1 MQKPRKRFLSAIVAV
16 AMCLSQFAPVAA
28 YAAESAGSGITQSE
42 EAPKETAPDAASTVN
57 SSATTTAPA
66 SDSAA
71 SSNAASSDNKA
82 PAENT
87 SEATSTASADSN
99 TAVVDKTAAP
109 SADEN
114 SDSTA
119 APSSTI
125 SEAAQAFIDAANA
138 LVSRKDEILTA
149 ANNFGLASKA
159 WQADKENAV
168 LDAMV
173 TRRSEEL
180 DAVYNWEPVEDM
192 YYSLSEDEQVADP
205 VMSAYL
211 DMSDLYMQVCDR
223 QENPVDNSGVSA
235 FDGGGATTVVGNFQ
249 AITAAETG
257 KQIAAGT
264 SIQYTK
270 IGGQDNVIRILP
282 QTVTYTYGDSFK
294 SNGLTVEYSTSDSRS
309 TQEIEKDIQAAID
322 GLSFILYA
330 PADGDGQNPTDVH
343 CNAGTY
349 PTYVDTGAVSVTV
362 NGLNY
367 TIIDGSNLDS
377 SKNIRNDAGVTINKR
392 QIYIVPHTT
401 YVTKG
406 NTISQI
412 NYTVMDTNGGLVDGD
427 LLPADVL
434 TTENFDK
441 DTTGSYKIILGS
453 SAKSNTNYNVDIQAN
468 TGDVYVV
475 VSERTLTLTPVFV
488 FKGNDG
494 VTTTGAKATRQYG
507 QVNPAVDFVI
517 TGWSDA
523 DKTNFEY
530 KTNNEH
536 KSNAVALKEMLGLS
550 GEPTVVL
557 PSITSAPGGYTVT
570 IGNIQTDAPI
580 NGYNIQLATATF
592 EITKR
597 NVTIT
602 NDQIDAIYGESEK
615 SKSST
620 ITFDAV
626 SYNGAAQAVSSEKR
640 IVPGNTITADDGVNQ
655 LVAMVLTTS
664 RQDPDNKNVGE
675 YPMSV
680 EVPPACTAYYDVK
693 VINSKYIIHPAML
706 TVTLS
711 NLSAMYG
718 AARNG
723 KIESIDGFKWNDTQD
738 SIGLTDAK
746 LNFTMVDAAG
756 NSGTP
761 TTADVGEYNVTASV
775 QGASQERWSS
785 DWDPNADGKNYDRYD
800 NYLVRFVDSKLTVT
814 KRPIAINVMG
824 GQTKVY
830 GDSDAKGGVA
840 FTLDPVNGKGG
851 RVGSDFAGC
860 VVTREVGETVGSYAY
875 SDAQFQN
882 AEIAKNYDIT
892 FNAPDKYTIT
902 KRTLT
907 ITVPNRERLYGS
919 ENPSD
924 ADITGALEY
933 KNFASNDEIGIH
945 DTVASLGGTVTI
957 KYGVDNTVGKLTGV
971 GTYPIVV
978 SGYTSPNYN
987 IVYTGTYSDGT
998 SGTLTINALP
1008 VTIKGTTNSV
1018 RKYGVAGKN
1027 TPSYALYDETG
1038 SQAINVVDP
1047 QGSPLN
1053 IHIDLTKWEDP
1064 TTVVGNYE
1072 ATISYDENP
1081 NYIVTIAPQA
1091 TFQVTEADVSVTF
1104 NALQTTYGE
1113 KKPDTIAKEVSVN
1126 VNTSDGTQIYHDGE
1140 NVTIKMNNENVILGT
1155 VRISVEATA
1164 NASGLYD
1171 AGSYNL
1177 TFRLDK
1183 PAGAEHSIKVSEP
1196 DGKNMLI
1203 VHQMPL
1209 TITPRYGL
1217 SKTYGETDPSFAV
1230 NDTYVIFDYNTTS
1243 FAEPKADFAQA
1254 RLSREAGENAGTY
1267 PIYSGDIFE
1276 QPMAKNYRISFTND
1290 VRFTI
1295 NKRTAVINLLETEKT
1310 YGETITSMNVK
1321 DYIKGGTGLL
1331 DATPEQEAEKAK
1343 ILKGITLTS
1352 GATSASASV
1361 GSYALKAIYAQPANY
1376 DLTVI
1381 DSTITITARPIT
1393 LTFKNYEKDYGDVD
1407 PAFTYDEI
1415 SGNISNDGLKKNTLE
1430 LTTGA
1435 LSGSLTRKAGEDVGE
1450 YPISSTLYNKY
1461 GNYEITIVTGSGT
1474 SVNVGSSTTEPEALE
1489 VATLTIKPVQVTF
1502 TVAGGYNM
1510 TYGGTIPTFGY
1521 TVTGLKNNDTVASA
1535 FAGAAVY
1542 NIKNA
1547 DGSLSEIPARPDAG
1561 DYTIT
1566 MSGLTNKG
1574 AKNYDPIVFVDGS
1587 LHVDKRD
1594 VIVVVDAGQK
1604 KVYGEADPE
1613 LTWTATGDGSY
1624 YVSEDAGDLSG
1635 LKVVRPDAGT
1645 NAGED
1650 VGMHPM
1656 IIEGTDDN
1664 FNITRVNND
1673 FEITPATL
1681 RVTLAPQSKIYG
1693 DENPVLSGDDL
1704 IIDGFVTKPVKGNT
1718 TPDNTGV
1725 LSNANLTFNFTD
1737 AEGAPATVASHT
1749 GVGKVVPAGVENV
1762 AANNYIFA
1770 YSAADFTINKRP
1782 ITVTAKPQTSI
1793 YGDDVAVEDW
1803 SDYGTVN
1810 ILEYT
1815 GDTAKAALVNG
1826 DILEGTNLCLVTS
1839 ASHVGGYDIVPS
1851 FSGLAH
1857 RVGQASYQD
1866 YLVTA
1871 MNGTYTVTQR
1881 PLTWTIGTVGS
1892 VYGNDMAELSNTLT
1906 YTGDA
1911 DKKTIVNGDDLK
1923 AVISITKKDVENA
1936 KAEEIS
1942 MKSADGAASLVAES
1956 VPESVKDYGAY
1967 DMVGSYDNDDYLIT
1981 IVNGVYT
1988 IGERLV
1994 EVTVT
1999 EPKDIVY
2006 GDTTNP
2012 DFTVNAV
2019 ATNGDGTHGAAVKPD
2034 SLGLKMALVY
2044 TPFENDKT
2052 TDNAQTAPLT
2062 ADAKATLTPDIASGD
2077 DGVESD
2083 SQFKTENVKNAGT
2096 YTYTVSSDY
2105 DAAVEQNY
2113 AVTIKVVD
2121 ADKNEADGQFVIA
2134 RKDLTVTLDPNPST
2148 KLYGTK
2154 TVIPEVKTS
2163 GYAFDESVET
2173 VKLPAFELI
2182 VASSVDGIF
2191 GNVGLTKDAFKYVGG
2206 SYDNY
2211 NYLPATGDL
2220 EVKRLKLDDVK
2231 EPITITGTVFDE
2243 KTGKNVEVT
2252 KNFGDDLSKL
2262 YFNSAV
2268 EVSAPEGYAIGTSD
2282 SLTDA
2287 DWAEKMVISDNGT
2300 KVTSDFYL
2308 IDLTTGAITSVGTVT
2323 SSIDTVVPVTVSAF
2337 TANAV
2342 DAATKTDLMN
2352 EKFTKFE
2359 TAINI
2364 FITGEEIGKAP
2375 VKEDDKKTDDT
2386 EKKDDA
2392 DKKDET
2398 EKKDK
2403 TTDESKKDETV
2414 DKSEAETQRVAHG
2427 KPTKDKAEKQSV
2439 VEVKASV
2446 PAISKLDG
2454 EYNSGVAKIQYY
2466 KVNGTNI
2473 VKDTEGNYTFDES
2486 KFETVDVKN
2495 ISKDNGYVS
2504 FNLSPDWTGYIVTR
2518 TVDKAG
2524 NYGDVRVMSVKL
2536 ENPPAP
2542 ETPRATA
2549 TPAPAEEKPA
2559 PKLIVAAQAPTGV
2572 GLSANIVI
2580 PVIVVVALIAVGA
2593 VVIVKKKGGKKE
2605 EAAEK
2610 TEDKPEEKS
2619 EDESK
2624 EDKQ

>member
-82 PAENT
+82 PAENA

-180 DAVYNWEPVEDM
+180 DAVYNWEREPVEDM

-205 VMSAYL
+205 VMNAYL

-1140 NVTIKMNNENVILGT
+1140 TVNIKMDGKDVSLGV
-1155 VRISVEATA
+1155 VRIAVEATA

-1177 TFRLDK
+1177 TFRLDNQPTNSVK
-1183 PAGAEHSIKVSEP
+1183 LSEP

-1510 TYGGTIPTFGY
+1510 TYGGTVPTFGY

-1645 NAGED
+1645 SAGED

-1762 AANNYIFA
+1762 AANNYIFV
-1770 YSAADFTINKRP
+1770 YSAVDFTINKRP

-1810 ILEYT
+1810 VLEYT

-1923 AVISITKKDVENA
+1923 AVISITKKDVEDA

-2287 DWAEKMVISDNGT
+2287 DWAKKMVISDNGT

-2386 EKKDDA
+2386 VKKDDA

-2398 EKKDK
+2398 EKKDE

-2427 KPTKDKAEKQSV
+2427 KPTKDKTEKQSV

-2446 PAISKLDG
+2446 TAISKLDG

>member
-42 EAPKETAPDAASTVN
+42 EAPKETAPDAASTVS

-82 PAENT
+82 PAENA

-1140 NVTIKMNNENVILGT
+1140 TVNIKMDGKDVSLGV
-1155 VRISVEATA
+1155 VRIAVEATA

-1177 TFRLDK
+1177 TFRLDNQPTNSVK
-1183 PAGAEHSIKVSEP
+1183 LSEP

-1407 PAFTYDEI
+1407 PAFSYDEI

-1510 TYGGTIPTFGY
+1510 TYGVTVPTFGY

-1681 RVTLAPQSKIYG
+1681 HVTLAPQSKIYG

-1762 AANNYIFA
+1762 AANNYIFV

-2044 TPFENDKT
+2044 APFENDKT

-2287 DWAEKMVISDNGT
+2287 DWAKKMVISDNST

-2398 EKKDK
+2398 EKKDE

-2414 DKSEAETQRVAHG
+2414 DKSETETQRVAHG
-2427 KPTKDKAEKQSV
+2427 KPTKDKTEKQSV

>member
-1 MQKPRKRFLSAIVAV
+1 MNPDKVPIVFNLVRAEGEEVGSYPVYSTPQDRQIGNLAANDQKQLELDNPNYDFEYRYANDLIVKRQGLMITVDDKVRYYGDRVNRFYDGSTDYTYHVFKVENGTAV
-16 AMCLSQFAPVAA
+16 
-28 YAAESAGSGITQSE
+28 EITAE
-42 EAPKETAPDAASTVN
+42 EAGINTN
-57 SSATTTAPA
+57 SFTFTHLDTQT
-66 SDSAA
+66 
-71 SSNAASSDNKA
+71 SSSGTYKDCISL
-82 PAENT
+82 
-87 SEATSTASADSN
+87 SG
-99 TAVVDKTAAP
+99 VH
-109 SADEN
+109 
-114 SDSTA
+114 
-119 APSSTI
+119 STI
-125 SEAAQAFIDAANA
+125 YD
-138 LVSRKDEILTA
+138 
-149 ANNFGLASKA
+149 
-159 WQADKENAV
+159 
-168 LDAMV
+168 
-173 TRRSEEL
+173 
-180 DAVYNWEPVEDM
+180 
-192 YYSLSEDEQVADP
+192 
-205 VMSAYL
+205 
-211 DMSDLYMQVCDR
+211 
-223 QENPVDNSGVSA
+223 DN
-235 FDGGGATTVVGNFQ
+235 
-249 AITAAETG
+249 
-257 KQIAAGT
+257 
-264 SIQYTK
+264 
-270 IGGQDNVIRILP
+270 
-282 QTVTYTYGDSFK
+282 
-294 SNGLTVEYSTSDSRS
+294 
-309 TQEIEKDIQAAID
+309 DI
-322 GLSFILYA
+322 
-330 PADGDGQNPTDVH
+330 
-343 CNAGTY
+343 
-349 PTYVDTGAVSVTV
+349 
-362 NGLNY
+362 
-367 TIIDGSNLDS
+367 
-377 SKNIRNDAGVTINKR
+377 
-392 QIYIVPHTT
+392 
-401 YVTKG
+401 
-406 NTISQI
+406 
-412 NYTVMDTNGGLVDGD
+412 
-427 LLPADVL
+427 
-434 TTENFDK
+434 
-441 DTTGSYKIILGS
+441 
-453 SAKSNTNYNVDIQAN
+453 
-468 TGDVYVV
+468 
-475 VSERTLTLTPVFV
+475 
-488 FKGNDG
+488 
-494 VTTTGAKATRQYG
+494 
-507 QVNPAVDFVI
+507 
-517 TGWSDA
+517 
-523 DKTNFEY
+523 
-530 KTNNEH
+530 
-536 KSNAVALKEMLGLS
+536 
-550 GEPTVVL
+550 
-557 PSITSAPGGYTVT
+557 
-570 IGNIQTDAPI
+570 
-580 NGYNIQLATATF
+580 
-592 EITKR
+592 
-597 NVTIT
+597 
-602 NDQIDAIYGESEK
+602 
-615 SKSST
+615 
-620 ITFDAV
+620 
-626 SYNGAAQAVSSEKR
+626 
-640 IVPGNTITADDGVNQ
+640 TITAGNLTIIPRPVSV
-655 LVAMVLTTS
+655 VAE
-664 RQDPDNKNVGE
+664 DN
-675 YPMSV
+675 
-680 EVPPACTAYYDVK
+680 
-693 VINSKYIIHPAML
+693 
-706 TVTLS
+706 
-711 NLSAMYG
+711 
-718 AARNG
+718 
-723 KIESIDGFKWNDTQD
+723 
-738 SIGLTDAK
+738 
-746 LNFTMVDAAG
+746 
-756 NSGTP
+756 
-761 TTADVGEYNVTASV
+761 
-775 QGASQERWSS
+775 
-785 DWDPNADGKNYDRYD
+785 
-800 NYLVRFVDSKLTVT
+800 
-814 KRPIAINVMG
+814 
-824 GQTKVY
+824 TKVY
-830 GDSDAKGGVA
+830 GEADPELKYTLHDGVRGDDGNYYIEYA
-840 FTLDPVNGKGG
+840 NGPVLTEKEGADVPVQPGDLEG
-851 RVGSDFAGC
+851 TG
-860 VVTREVGETVGSYAY
+860 VTREPGEDVWTGEHSFGKAYAI
-875 SDAQFQN
+875 N
-882 AEIAKNYDIT
+882 ANDISPVSKDGITNYIIT
-892 FNAPDKYTIT
+892 MENGNFTIT
-902 KRTLT
+902 PAELVV
-907 ITVPNRERLYGS
+907 TVKGGYSKTYGE
-919 ENPSD
+919 ENPAFD
-924 ADITGALEY
+924 ADITGFKRDDTQETVLNGELG
-933 KNFASNDEIGIH
+933 FATLCYD
-945 DTVASLGGTVTI
+945 L
-957 KYGVDNTVGKLTGV
+957 
-971 GTYPIVV
+971 
-978 SGYTSPNYN
+978 
-987 IVYTGTYSDGT
+987 SD
-998 SGTLTINALP
+998 
-1008 VTIKGTTNSV
+1008 
-1018 RKYGVAGKN
+1018 AGK
-1027 TPSYALYDETG
+1027 
-1038 SQAINVVDP
+1038 
-1047 QGSPLN
+1047 
-1053 IHIDLTKWEDP
+1053 
-1064 TTVVGNYE
+1064 
-1072 ATISYDENP
+1072 
-1081 NYIVTIAPQA
+1081 YIVTAGNNNEDA
-1091 TFQVTEADVSVTF
+1091 V
-1104 NALQTTYGE
+1104 N
-1113 KKPDTIAKEVSVN
+1113 PDCVVLE
-1126 VNTSDGTQIYHDGE
+1126 DGE
-1140 NVTIKMNNENVILGT
+1140 EHIGSTFEVKTNTNFEKNYVIRYVNGDITVNPKELI
-1155 VRISVEATA
+1155 VRI
-1164 NASGLYD
+1164 D
-1171 AGSYNL
+1171 
-1177 TFRLDK
+1177 
-1183 PAGAEHSIKVSEP
+1183 HKV
-1196 DGKNMLI
+1196 
-1203 VHQMPL
+1203 
-1209 TITPRYGL
+1209 
-1217 SKTYGETDPSFAV
+1217 KTYG
-1230 NDTYVIFDYNTTS
+1230 
-1243 FAEPKADFAQA
+1243 
-1254 RLSREAGENAGTY
+1254 
-1267 PIYSGDIFE
+1267 
-1276 QPMAKNYRISFTND
+1276 
-1290 VRFTI
+1290 
-1295 NKRTAVINLLETEKT
+1295 TA
-1310 YGETITSMNVK
+1310 
-1321 DYIKGGTGLL
+1321 
-1331 DATPEQEAEKAK
+1331 
-1343 ILKGITLTS
+1343 
-1352 GATSASASV
+1352 
-1361 GSYALKAIYAQPANY
+1361 
-1376 DLTVI
+1376 
-1381 DSTITITARPIT
+1381 
-1393 LTFKNYEKDYGDVD
+1393 D
-1407 PAFTYDEI
+1407 PAFTYRYEDNAGNVIGLIDPENSPLNLELYRTKGENVVRGDVTAADSLDKWGTTLFDGDYLISAKYDVNNKNYNVTVIDGSLKIVPATLTVKVNGGYRTTYGDEI
-1415 SGNISNDGLKKNTLE
+1415 PNFTYSITGFVGRDVKDETGTGIKDDESKVSGSATLYCNDTAGNPVSNKTKVGNYPINYDKQQLVADNSNYKFIYVGGDLTIGKKPIHVKADDQQKPYGEKDPDPLTWTITDPEELVNPGDEDFFDITTKRPGADTDDGEQVGKYPITIDGTDPSGNYEIITTPGTLTIVPATIVITVIDDE
-1430 LTTGA
+1430 
-1435 LSGSLTRKAGEDVGE
+1435 KYFGEDNPTPNVTITGFKRGDTIDDIGGKDALKTKTDAEKWSPVGE
-1450 YPISSTLYNKY
+1450 YPVSAKDSTFHNPNYDFVYIDGKLTVKPLIINIKAEDDRKTY
-1461 GNYEITIVTGSGT
+1461 GDNDPDKFEVSYTLTNEKDEEYQPSKDLRDYIDRALNLDGTRIPGENVRTENPGYPIIPSYTEVPNIEIGTVTPGRFFINPRVVTITANSAEKVYDGTPLTESGYTYAPELVDNEKLGIHDKMDSVTVIGSQT
-1474 SVNVGSSTTEPEALE
+1474 EVGSSPNVPSDAVIVNTMDGTSSNTNYTIKYVNGTLTVRDKEGVSIKKTADRERTTDYEVIRYTITVTNATSHDLHNVVVKDTNNFVGTPVLSQANGVTYDADNGEFIIDEISHLRDATHTNVVTFSYTYTVDPTDHGTDNNDILENNAKITDMKVVESYTENPDGTQTPNYTEPDKDWLVKTPDVDVEIIRQD
-1489 VATLTIKPVQVTF
+1489 LTIEKSADKTEAAVGDIVTYQLKVTNTGNSTLENVVVKDQNNFMGAPVENTQVH
-1502 TVAGGYNM
+1502 
-1510 TYGGTIPTFGY
+1510 FGY
-1521 TVTGLKNNDTVASA
+1521 RVNDDGTWTITSLGAGKTVTITYKYTVVAEDLA
-1535 FAGAAVY
+1535 NGKLD
-1542 NIKNA
+1542 NIA
-1547 DGSLSEIPARPDAG
+1547 TATIPAREDPTIPEKPIDSNEVIVPLYYKHLTIVKSADRDHAYPGEVVKYQVTVTNDGTVDMTNVTVSDNTNALGMFIIASG
-1561 DYTIT
+1561 DGYSYNPETKLFTIPVLNV
-1566 MSGLTNKG
+1566 G
-1574 AKNYDPIVFVDGS
+1574 D
-1587 LHVDKRD
+1587 VDKRD

-1645 NAGED
+1645 SAGED

-1681 RVTLAPQSKIYG
+1681 HVTLAPQSKIYG

-1762 AANNYIFA
+1762 AANNYIFV

-1793 YGDDVAVEDW
+1793 YGDAVAVEDW

-2287 DWAEKMVISDNGT
+2287 DWAKKMVISDNGT

-2398 EKKDK
+2398 EKKDE

-2427 KPTKDKAEKQSV
+2427 KPTKDKTEKQSV